1 MSATTSSLLLPSFL
15 VNPASSTPYTDATQ
29 FKRNG
34 VHHVKR
40 PMNAFMVWS
49 QIERH
54 KIIEDT
60 PNCNH
65 AEISKLLGKRWRG
78 LSQSERN
85 PFIEE
90 AERLRQLHMA
100 EFPDY
105 KYRPRKRGR
114 NGKGSESKRYSGDF
128 ELVSQEKEKEDEEV
142 EVVELKIKRHSGD
155 FPIVGLS
162 DVMTTVV
169 SPNEGY
175 LFSGSLGKS
184 LDVTGTAQTEASTPE
199 SIVSQEEEAA
209 GDTPSLDDLANM
221 LPPMENSFDL
231 NIVTDFVNNE
241 RGASENI
248 NYVTFNDFDKDIF
261 EYSEKD
267 MKMLNFYM

>member
-1 MSATTSSLLLPSFL
+1 MKISAAVTRPAMSLSLPSHH

-114 NGKGSESKRYSGDF
+114 NRKSSESKRYSGDF
-128 ELVSQEKEKEDEEV
+128 ELVSAVKEEV
-142 EVVELKIKRHSGD
+142 EVEVVVQDKRHSGD
-155 FPIVGLS
+155 FLPGCGRQ
-162 DVMTTVV
+162 T
-169 SPNEGY
+169 
-175 LFSGSLGKS
+175 SLPATES
-184 LDVTGTAQTEASTPE
+184 LYDSAQC
-199 SIVSQEEEAA
+199 
-209 GDTPSLDDLANM
+209 
-221 LPPMENSFDL
+221 LPPIEKSFDL
-231 NIVTDFVNNE
+231 NSVLLSEHGLPHFPIYQHEFNPANPDKIQDFALGPNYDLDPVPE
-241 RGASENI
+241 IMEFSEHELSE
-248 NYVTFNDFDKDIF
+248 FNLYFG
-261 EYSEKD
+261 
-267 MKMLNFYM
+267 

>member
-1 MSATTSSLLLPSFL
+1 M
-15 VNPASSTPYTDATQ
+15 
-29 FKRNG
+29 
-34 VHHVKR
+34 KR

-105 KYRPRKRGR
+105 KYRPRKRAR
-114 NGKGSESKRYSGDF
+114 NRKSSDTKRYSGDY
-128 ELVSQEKEKEDEEV
+128 ELSSQEKEEE
-142 EVVELKIKRHSGD
+142 EVVEVKMKRHSAD
-155 FPIVGLS
+155 IQSVCLS
-162 DVMTTVV
+162 DVMTTM

-175 LFSGSLGKS
+175 LFSTSLGKS
-184 LDVTGTAQTEASTPE
+184 LDVTGTAQTQASTPE
-199 SIVSQEEEAA
+199 STASQEEEAA

-231 NIVTDFVNNE
+231 NIVTDFVNTE

>member
-114 NGKGSESKRYSGDF
+114 NRKSSEGKRLSGDYD
-128 ELVSQEKEKEDEEV
+128 ELKEEEKE

-155 FPIVGLS
+155 FPSVCLS
-162 DVMTTVV
+162 DVITTI

-175 LFSGSLGKS
+175 FFSGSLGKS
-184 LDVTGTAQTEASTPE
+184 LDVTGPAQTAASTPE
-199 SIVSQEEEAA
+199 SVVHQEEEGA
-209 GDTPSLDDLANM
+209 DNTPSLDDLANM

-241 RGASENI
+241 KGAGENI

>member
-1 MSATTSSLLLPSFL
+1 MPSFL
-15 VNPASSTPYTDATQ
+15 VNPSSSTPYTDATQ
-29 FKRNG
+29 FKRSG

-65 AEISKLLGKRWRG
+65 AEISKLLGKRWRA

-114 NGKGSESKRYSGDF
+114 NRKTDSKRYSGDY
-128 ELVSQEKEKEDEEV
+128 ELVSAVKEELEV
-142 EVVELKIKRHSGD
+142 KQDKRHSGD
-155 FPIVGLS
+155 FLPGCGEEKEKLQTS
-162 DVMTTVV
+162 LQA
-169 SPNEGY
+169 P
-175 LFSGSLGKS
+175 GSLYEPQY
-184 LDVTGTAQTEASTPE
+184 DTIST
-199 SIVSQEEEAA
+199 QY
-209 GDTPSLDDLANM
+209 
-221 LPPMENSFDL
+221 LPPIEKSFDL
-231 NIVTDFVNNE
+231 NSVLLAEPGSPQYKYNYEYNVLATDKLQDVPVCSNYDLETVPEIMEF
-241 RGASENI
+241 SEHELSE
-248 NYVTFNDFDKDIF
+248 FNLYF
-261 EYSEKD
+261 E
-267 MKMLNFYM
+267 